1 MTPPAPDPAALPV
14 RPVFSTAELAGG
26 AAVAIALALA
36 PLVLPPF
43 ETIQLCYGLVF
54 AIAAIGFNLLLGYTG
69 LLSFGH
75 SAFFGAGA
83 YAVALL
89 VKYFGISAME
99 VFVVAGTL
107 GALLV
112 AALFGLV
119 CVRYTRIFF
128 GILTLALSQVLWSVA
143 MKFFWVTGG
152 TDGLR
157 VPTPAL
163 LGGLFSTAQTRG
175 DKILFLAHRYY
186 YYVLIVFV
194 VCVAVMWLIVHSPFG
209 KALQAIRDNE
219 TRAEFV
225 GVQVRRYRWVAFAV
239 SGAFTGLAGALWV
252 PLNGLTTPDILYWQ
266 FSGRIVFFVVLG
278 GFRTF
283 WGPIV
288 GAIVYNY
295 LETYAVGF
303 TIYWQLVLGLVLVLL
318 VLTMPT
324 GLVGTAG
331 QLLQRLR
338 RPAVT

>member
-1 MTPPAPDPAALPV
+1 MSAPLSGRSLLLGVVALV
-14 RPVFSTAELAGG
+14 V
-26 AAVAIALALA
+26 LALL
-36 PLVLPPF
+36 PLVLPIF
-43 ETIQLCYGLVF
+43 QTIQLSYGLVF

-83 YAVALL
+83 YVVALL
-89 VKYFGISAME
+89 VKYVGTTSME
-99 VFVVAGTL
+99 LFVVAGAV

-128 GILTLALSQVLWSVA
+128 GILTLALSQVLWSLA

-157 VPTPAL
+157 VPTPTL
-163 LGGLFSTAQTRG
+163 LGGVLSTEQTRG
-175 DKILFLAHRYY
+175 DKMAFLAHRYY
-186 YYVLIVFV
+186 YYVLALFV
-194 VCVAVMWLIVHSPFG
+194 VCVVLMWIIVHSPFG

-225 GVQVRRYRWVAFAV
+225 GVQVRRYRWIAFVV

-252 PLNGLTTPDILYWQ
+252 PLNGLTTPDILYWP

-295 LETYAVGF
+295 LETYAVGA
-303 TIYWQLVLGLVLVLL
+303 TIYWQLVLGIVLVLL

-324 GLVGTAG
+324 GLVGTLG
-331 QLLQRLR
+331 QLVQRVR